1 MRHVRVAVTG
11 FQQRLGGRVHMKE
24 AAGLIED
31 NDGSRQ
37 VVEQAGV
44 EAFAGHFDRF
54 PVFYEYG
61 IHAGATVHS

>member
-1 MRHVRVAVTG
+1 
-11 FQQRLGGRVHMKE
+11 MKE